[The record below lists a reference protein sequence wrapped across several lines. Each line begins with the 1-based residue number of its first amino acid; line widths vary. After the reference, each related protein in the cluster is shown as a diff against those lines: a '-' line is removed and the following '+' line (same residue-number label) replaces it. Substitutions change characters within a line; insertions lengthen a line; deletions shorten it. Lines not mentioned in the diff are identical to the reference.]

1 MQGSE
6 TLVEG
11 AGCLWYV
18 EDVQMDARPV
28 AIGAAH
34 AAGDVLE
41 CAARAV
47 QFAVQRPGRVVGEE
61 AGGRVEGMAGA
72 ADELVTVPIGAH
84 TVEFFAHRPAAH
96 VLPVIFAG
104 EDEVGGGSVGGGA
117 EERGYG
123 SCLRLVEV
131 K

>member
-1 MQGSE
+1 MQGGE

-11 AGCLWYV
+11 AGCLRYV
-18 EDVQMDARPV
+18 EDVQMDVRPV

-41 CAARAV
+41 CAACAV

-61 AGGRVEGMAGA
+61 AGGRAEGMAGA

-96 VLPVIFAG
+96 VLPAIFTG
-104 EDEVGGGSVGGGA
+104 EDEVGGGGVGGGA
-117 EERGYG
+117 DEKQDEE
-123 SCLRLVEV
+123 
-131 K
+131 